1 MSAFIATQFENEFPA
16 QGSVRLHNKADA
28 VNILSDV
35 QGFLAKHKIEDDI
48 LIIKKDHVIVIIGN
62 GTIHSEYILT
72 ITDSKLISNL
82 IYGEDDVEAFIHEL
96 SWRHLRRIISTMI
109 RNI

>member
-16 QGSVRLHNKADA
+16 QGPVRLYNKATA
-28 VNILSDV
+28 VNILTDIK
-35 QGFLAKHKIEDDI
+35 GFLVKHTIQDDI
-48 LIIKKDHVIVIIGN
+48 QIINKDHVIVIIGN
-62 GTIHSEYILT
+62 GAIHSEYILT
-72 ITDSKLISNL
+72 ITDTKLISNL
-82 IYGEDDVEAFIHEL
+82 VYGEDDVEAFIHEL

>member
-16 QGSVRLHNKADA
+16 QGGVRLRTKADA
-28 VNILSDV
+28 ANILSDI

>member
-16 QGSVRLHNKADA
+16 QGSVHLRNKADA